1 MKLFGHSM
9 LNFSLHLRVIRSNGI
24 YMGGG
29 GVGGLTVKY
38 FAYVIIIVLNHT
50 LIGFTFLLLP
60 SSHTHSASLLA
71 VVAVADP
78 VHVPGL

>member
-1 MKLFGHSM
+1 M
-9 LNFSLHLRVIRSNGI
+9 
-24 YMGGG
+24 
-29 GVGGLTVKY
+29 GLTVKY
-38 FAYVIIIVLNHT
+38 FAYVIIIVLTHT
-50 LIGFTFLLLP
+50 LIGFSFVLLLLP